1 MDSDNNEG
9 VIGTES
15 GSIYYIN
22 LAERKFQKLVSS
34 NNKNHDAIK
43 CIKIDPTMTKTFY
56 ISCGQRSE
64 ELKIFTN
71 ENLEEVYNFKSNF
84 DSSIIQL
91 ISRQL
96 KE

>member
-22 LAERKFQKLVSS
+22 LAERTNQKLVSS

-43 CIKIDPTMTKTFY
+43 CLKIDPTMTKTFY
-56 ISCGQRSE
+56 VSCGRDQHFQFCNITIE
-64 ELKIFTN
+64 TYLKLIFKN
-71 ENLEEVYNFKSNF
+71 YQKREFP
-84 DSSIIQL
+84 D
-91 ISRQL
+91 
-96 KE
+96 